1 MSSLGSSLAPR
12 STVPFDNSGKRSRT
26 SQPGNTHMAP
36 LAQPQAS
43 NALQSVQARYAFVL
57 VSPAAALDFV

>member
-1 MSSLGSSLAPR
+1 
-12 STVPFDNSGKRSRT
+12 
-26 SQPGNTHMAP
+26 MAP